1 MPHINIVLIF
11 AIVSLMVIIPITIIY
26 LTIKTIIK
34 TQLLKMG
41 ERGNYESNKR
51 NHEEYI
57 LRKKGR

>member
-1 MPHINIVLIF
+1 MPHINIILIF
-11 AIVSLMVIIPITIIY
+11 AILSLMVIIPITIIY

-41 ERGNYESNKR
+41 ERGKYEWNKR
-51 NHEEYI
+51 NYEEYI